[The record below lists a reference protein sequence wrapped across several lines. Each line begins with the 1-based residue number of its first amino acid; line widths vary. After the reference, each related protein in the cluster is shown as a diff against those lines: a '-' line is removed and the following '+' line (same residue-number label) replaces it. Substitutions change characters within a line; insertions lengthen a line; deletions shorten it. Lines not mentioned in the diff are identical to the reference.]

1 MKRARFDER
10 LDAVIEQALKRL
22 YKRMKWA
29 YFRGELREYLARIGL
44 AAVMEKELDA
54 GNFQEI
60 QEAAGNLLKMKIQRA
75 RKKGYLKDYLR
86 KVNMMDILLGAHR
99 IRTVTLRALP
109 LPRVET
115 AVREQSLTDG
125 EEFIVRRFTLV
136 K

>member
-44 AAVMEKELDA
+44 ATVMEKELDA

-125 EEFIVRRFTLV
+125 EDFIVRRFTLV

>member
-44 AAVMEKELDA
+44 ATVMEKEPDA

-60 QEAAGNLLKMKIQRA
+60 QKEAGNLLKMKIQWA

-86 KVNMMDILLGAHR
+86 KVNMMDILLGSHH
-99 IRTVTLRALP
+99 IRTVTLKAVP
-109 LPRVET
+109 LPQVE
-115 AVREQSLTDG
+115 AAAKERSLPDG
-125 EEFIVRRFTLV
+125 EDFIVRRFTLV